1 MKAPAFS
8 YVRARSV
15 TEALDSLKQH
25 GANAK
30 LLAGGQSLM
39 PAMNMRLASPEVL
52 IDISR
57 IADLAGIRVEGDMV
71 QIGALTTHA
80 AIESS
85 ADIHARLPLLS
96 DAVRHIAHPAIR
108 NSGTFG
114 GSIVMA
120 DPAAEWPAGGVA
132 LNACFTLQSAAGTRD
147 VAAREFFT
155 GPYSTVMA
163 DDELLTRITIPIP
176 KAGTRH
182 VFMELA
188 RRQGDYAIVGIAAL
202 VDGKGGRDALTLA
215 FLGASST
222 PVLATKTS
230 QLFVSNEVTDATLAA
245 ARGTLAED
253 LDPAADLYTSAET
266 KLHLAHVLT
275 GRALKA
281 LYS

>member
-1 MKAPAFS
+1 M
-8 YVRARSV
+8 
-15 TEALDSLKQH
+15 DSLKQH
-25 GANAK
+25 GASAK

-71 QIGALTTHA
+71 QIGALTTHT

-85 ADIHARLPLLS
+85 ADIRARLPLLS

-120 DPAAEWPAGGVA
+120 DPAAEWPACCVA
-132 LNACFTLQSAAGTRD
+132 LNACFTLQSAAGTRE

-202 VDGKGGRDALTLA
+202 VDGKGGRDTLTLA

>member
-1 MKAPAFS
+1 
-8 YVRARSV
+8 
-15 TEALDSLKQH
+15 
-25 GANAK
+25 
-30 LLAGGQSLM
+30 
-39 PAMNMRLASPEVL
+39 
-52 IDISR
+52 
-57 IADLAGIRVEGDMV
+57 
-71 QIGALTTHA
+71 
-80 AIESS
+80 
-85 ADIHARLPLLS
+85 
-96 DAVRHIAHPAIR
+96 
-108 NSGTFG
+108 
-114 GSIVMA
+114 MA
-120 DPAAEWPAGGVA
+120 DPAAEWPACCVA
-132 LNACFTLQSAAGTRD
+132 LNACFTLQSAAGTRE

-155 GPYSTVMA
+155 GPYSTVIA

-188 RRQGDYAIVGIAAL
+188 RRQGDYAIVGIVAL

-230 QLFVSNEVTDATLAA
+230 QLLVSNGVNDATLAA

>member
-120 DPAAEWPAGGVA
+120 DPAAEWPACCVA
-132 LNACFTLQSAAGTRD
+132 LNACFTLQSVAGTRE

-253 LDPAADLYTSAET
+253 LEPAADLYTSAET

-281 LYS
+281 LYA